1 VGGQLRA
8 TKDLGGISSLTIVE
22 KRNSMNK
29 ILVGLWGSTA
39 TFKKCTAAKASFIFL
54 GLLDLILTLVAINLG
69 LSEINPLVIY
79 LIQIP
84 ALFIVVKLFI
94 PIIIAW
100 ILPGKLLLPSI
111 GLLGLVVI
119 WNIKELA
126 VFLMQ

>member
-1 VGGQLRA
+1 MSR
-8 TKDLGGISSLTIVE
+8 
-22 KRNSMNK
+22 
-29 ILVGLWGSTA
+29 ILAGLWDSTA
-39 TFKKCTAAKASFIFL
+39 TFRKCTGEKVSFILL
-54 GLLDLILTLVAINLG
+54 GVLDLVLTLVAINLG

-84 ALFIVVKLFI
+84 ALFVVVKLFI

-111 GLLGLVVI
+111 GLLALVVI

-126 VFLMQ
+126 VFLVQ